1 MSAPPRTT
9 AAPIELLGIG
19 DDIPRPEVD
28 LGLPLSTTKAHGLVA
43 YWRTRPSQRSGA
55 DVPDGEEKA
64 EASVNDALAFAE
76 AIATL
81 HRHGDLLPARVGT
94 GFSSARSLHNH
105 LAEEHATYHEALA
118 RIRGCTEIALRIDLK
133 PDDECPGADGVGAS
147 SDASESSTGAGRGRA
162 YLLARRAEERRREA
176 LKGSA
181 AKLAAELQEALHGI
195 IREQRAELV
204 GERRGHEAVAVAL
217 LVERA
222 RLASLRAALSEWLE
236 RGDHRGS
243 ANGPLAPYSFV
254 EAAKDDSSTRSRQ

>member
-1 MSAPPRTT
+1 MSAPPRSTDT
-9 AAPIELLGIG
+9 PIELVGIG
-19 DDIPRPEVD
+19 HDLPRPELD
-28 LGLPLSTTKAHGLVA
+28 LGLSLATTKAHGLVA
-43 YWRTRPSQRSGA
+43 YWRARPSTRSGA
-55 DVPDGEEKA
+55 GAPDREEEA
-64 EASVNDALAFAE
+64 EANVNGALAFAE

-94 GFSSARSLHNH
+94 GFTSAKSLRHH
-105 LAEEHATYHEALA
+105 LDKEHTTYLEALA

-133 PDDECPGADGVGAS
+133 PSDEHLDADTGTASSGAS
-147 SDASESSTGAGRGRA
+147 GGSTGAGRGRA
-162 YLLARRAEERRREA
+162 YLLARRAEDRRREA

-204 GERRGHEAVAVAL
+204 SERRGHEAVAVAL

-222 RLASLRAALSEWLE
+222 RLASLRSALSEWLE
-236 RGDHRGS
+236 RGDHRGI

-254 EAAKDDSSTRSRQ
+254 ATAKDDSPTR